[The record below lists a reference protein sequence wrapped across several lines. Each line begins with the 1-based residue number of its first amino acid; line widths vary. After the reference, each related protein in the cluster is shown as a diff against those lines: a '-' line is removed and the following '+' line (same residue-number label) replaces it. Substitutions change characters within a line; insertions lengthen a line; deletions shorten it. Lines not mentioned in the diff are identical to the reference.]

1 MNLADMFGKLNE
13 MKQNM
18 ENVRASLDQ
27 IHVEAES
34 GGGMVKVVANANKQ
48 VLKLSIDP
56 SVATDR
62 EMMEDL
68 IVAAINK
75 ALEKAEEKG
84 REELSKA
91 ASGMLPNLPGLDLS
105 QLGLK

>member
-56 SVATDR
+56 SVTTDR